1 MSKQIPLQNDSL
13 SNADRS
19 TVLHCIT
26 VMAQRSKQLK
36 NDGLNPRNF
45 FLGVASL
52 LLVTW
57 VFGVMPEHFWI
68 VYIVGASILFPL
80 RWRHVVRAKPL
91 PKVLSWLDFCWVA
104 NILCNIGLYLIVLHG
119 CIRQSGSFLHALGA
133 DSVRKV
139 AFCTCWGVATRPLAC
154 AAVALR
160 NALVFHDV
168 DNMASVFIH
177 ILPSLLMFT
186 LRWHAVKV
194 ASTWPTFFH
203 LDYFDSIE
211 PWSDIY
217 LKSVVAYWIWFVPF
231 TLWMA
236 TCGLKMPSKGL
247 DTVFHSLMR
256 KGSTPVAT
264 ILGWSKEEQDQRAKK
279 NDFTIPSVLIY
290 MLMHAAAV
298 CASML
303 VAVACWVSM
312 YIHAF
317 ACLAVALSVIY
328 HGSSRYSYYALD
340 NSIAAM
346 RKEFSGV
353 LETETEP

>member
-1 MSKQIPLQNDSL
+1 MDKQLLPHIDIL
-13 SNADRS
+13 SDADRS
-19 TVLHCIT
+19 TVLHCIN
-26 VMAQRSKQLK
+26 VIAQRSEQLK
-36 NDGLNPRNF
+36 NKGLNPRNF
-45 FLGVASL
+45 FLGVTSL

-68 VYIVGASILFPL
+68 IYIVGTFILFPL
-80 RWRHVVRAKPL
+80 RWQHMARAKPL
-91 PKVLSWLDFCWVA
+91 PEVLSWLDFCWIV
-104 NILCNIGLYLIVLHG
+104 NILCNIGLYLYVLNG
-119 CIRQSGSFLHALGA
+119 CIRQSGSVLHALSA
-133 DSVRKV
+133 DRVRKV
-139 AFCTCWGVATRPLAC
+139 VFCTFWGIATGPLQC
-154 AAVALR
+154 AALALR

-168 DNMASVFIH
+168 DNTVSVFIH
-177 ILPSLLMFT
+177 VCPSLLMFT
-186 LRWHAVKV
+186 LRWHAEKV
-194 ASTWPTFFH
+194 ASTWPTLFH

-217 LKSVVAYWIWFVPF
+217 LKAVLAYWIWFVPF

-236 TCGLKMPSKGL
+236 TCGLKMPSKGF

-256 KGSTPVAT
+256 GSNPVAK
-264 ILGWSKEEQDQRAKK
+264 ILGWSKEEQDERAKK

-290 MLMHAAAV
+290 MLMHAVAV
-298 CASML
+298 CTSML
-303 VAVACWVSM
+303 VSIACWVSM

-328 HGSSRYSYYALD
+328 HGSSRYSYYVLD
-340 NSIAAM
+340 NYIAVM